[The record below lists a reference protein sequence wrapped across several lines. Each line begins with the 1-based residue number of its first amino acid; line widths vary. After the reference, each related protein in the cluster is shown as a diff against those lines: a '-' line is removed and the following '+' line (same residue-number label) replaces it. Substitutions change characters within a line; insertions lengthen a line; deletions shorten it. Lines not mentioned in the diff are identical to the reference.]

1 MLLNLCNLDIKEYI
15 DRKPPLLILFL
26 VFSNILAAMYNDNII
41 QDDNFNKRL
50 GLSTSLVSYIFL
62 PNRRLA
68 LASMQALE
76 GICNFLFLDF

>member
-41 QDDNFNKRL
+41 QDVNFNKRL
-50 GLSTSLVSYIFL
+50 GLSTSLASYIFL
-62 PNRRLA
+62 LNRRLA

-76 GICNFLFLDF
+76 GICNFLFLGF

>member
-1 MLLNLCNLDIKEYI
+1 MLLNLCNLDIKLSVQSSKVI
-15 DRKPPLLILFL
+15 L
-26 VFSNILAAMYNDNII
+26 VFSNIFAAMCNDNII

-76 GICNFLFLDF
+76 GICNFLFLGF